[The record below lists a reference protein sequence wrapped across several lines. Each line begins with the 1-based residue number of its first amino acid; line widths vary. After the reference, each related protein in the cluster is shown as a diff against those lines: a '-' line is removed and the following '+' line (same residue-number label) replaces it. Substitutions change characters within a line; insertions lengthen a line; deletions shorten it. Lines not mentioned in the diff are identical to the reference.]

1 MLSKGFVLDCREPG
15 NIASNWPNEGICR
28 SCCKPGHHAGDH
40 WALELPTYDLRICK
54 NCHNQGHFDPDCTNG
69 RLATIAV
76 KTRHL
81 AFKRESEPVCNISGH
96 FSRQC
101 PKADVVGEN
110 ITEHYRGAHCNVV
123 CRNCDHVRHMSRDC
137 MGPRWSAIILVLM
150 VTLHMSA
157 RQTDSW
163 TACIDGTENGGYLS
177 LVRIIFFIPS
187 IPLWGLDLYII
198 TKIVFDLSC
207 STILLTFCSIVWIFP
222 IIFLGTIPWTAIFWA
237 QVPAVVWIDFKF

>member
-81 AFKRESEPVCNISGH
+81 AFKRESEPVCKHLWAFFPAVPKGWCCRRKYHRALSWGTLQCGLSELWPRPSHEQGLHGTPVICHNFSADGH
-96 FSRQC
+96 LAYEC
-101 PKADVVGEN
+101 PSDRFMDGM
-110 ITEHYRGAHCNVV
+110 H
-123 CRNCDHVRHMSRDC
+123 
-137 MGPRWSAIILVLM
+137 RWY
-150 VTLHMSA
+150 
-157 RQTDSW
+157 W
-163 TACIDGTENGGYLS
+163 E
-177 LVRIIFFIPS
+177 
-187 IPLWGLDLYII
+187 W
-198 TKIVFDLSC
+198 
-207 STILLTFCSIVWIFP
+207 WIFVTCQNHLLHP
-222 IIFLGTIPWTAIFWA
+222 LHSFVGTWSIHYKQNCILSFMFHNF
-237 QVPAVVWIDFKF
+237 VNIL